1 MKAAELR
8 QAILLA
14 AIQGKIVPQDLS
26 DEPAVGLLKR
36 LSAQKIALAKEGQ
49 LRKSKRYAELDLDNR
64 PFDIPDSWEWCCLS
78 DLGEFSSGKTPDMTN
93 SLFWENAT
101 VPWITS
107 KDMKAKYLTNSAL
120 KISLLAQEEMTT
132 YPKGTLLMVVRSGI
146 LKRMLPICILTMD
159 STINQDIKAF
169 SLIDLS
175 MSSYVYYMLK
185 GLEKYILE
193 NYTKQV
199 TTVDSLRFSEFSTKM
214 PVPVPPLA
222 EQARIVEKLDELML
236 LCDELEAEERK
247 LDALEVHFA
256 EYLPKAILQAAVQGE
271 LVPQNSHDEPA
282 FELLK
287 RIQQEKAQ
295 LVKEGKLKKEKP
307 LPPISEDEIPYDL
320 PEGWVWCRLG
330 VLADLKIGK
339 TPARAEEKYW
349 AEGKYPWVSI
359 RDMET
364 GKHINSTRESVS
376 LIAYN
381 DIFKG
386 ELVPSGSLLF
396 SFKLSIGKV
405 SVLDIDAFT
414 NEAICAITPYGYHEV
429 KTYLFKI
436 LPMLNLLSEA
446 NDAIKGQTLNK
457 RSLSQI
463 MVPLPPLEEQQRIV
477 EKVDELMTL
486 CDKLKAAYKIPVVP
500 SSHNNIIPFPA
511 TQKEEETLLA
521 ARGDVGQ
528 LSNEAMQAIDDL
540 FAEDKE

>member
-14 AIQGKIVPQDLS
+14 AIQGKIVSQDSS
-26 DEPAVGLLKR
+26 DEPAVELLKR
-36 LSAQKIALAKEGQ
+36 LSAQKMVLAKERR

-64 PFDIPDSWEWCCLS
+64 PFDIPDSWEWCCLN

-159 STINQDIKAF
+159 STINQDVKAF

-236 LCDELEAEERK
+236 LCDALETEEKKLDELET
-247 LDALEVHFA
+247 HFT
-256 EYLPKAILQAAVQGE
+256 EYLPKAILQAAVQGK

-282 FELLK
+282 SVLLK

-295 LVKEGKLKKEKP
+295 LVKEGKLKKGKP

-320 PEGWVWCRLG
+320 PEGWC
-330 VLADLKIGK
+330 
-339 TPARAEEKYW
+339 
-349 AEGKYPWVSI
+349 
-359 RDMET
+359 
-364 GKHINSTRESVS
+364 N
-376 LIAYN
+376 
-381 DIFKG
+381 
-386 ELVPSGSLLF
+386 PSR
-396 SFKLSIGKV
+396 
-405 SVLDIDAFT
+405 
-414 NEAICAITPYGYHEV
+414 NMC
-429 KTYLFKI
+429 
-436 LPMLNLLSEA
+436 
-446 NDAIKGQTLNK
+446 Q
-457 RSLSQI
+457 
-463 MVPLPPLEEQQRIV
+463 
-477 EKVDELMTL
+477 
-486 CDKLKAAYKIPVVP
+486 
-500 SSHNNIIPFPA
+500 FP
-511 TQKEEETLLA
+511 
-521 ARGDVGQ
+521 
-528 LSNEAMQAIDDL
+528 
-540 FAEDKE
+540 

>member
-14 AIQGKIVPQDLS
+14 AIQGKIVSQDSS
-26 DEPAVGLLKR
+26 DEPAVELLKR
-36 LSAQKIALAKEGQ
+36 LSAQKMVLAKERR

-64 PFDIPDSWEWCCLS
+64 PFDIPDSWEWCCLN

-159 STINQDIKAF
+159 STINQDVKAF

-236 LCDELEAEERK
+236 LCDALETEEKKLDELET
-247 LDALEVHFA
+247 HFT
-256 EYLPKAILQAAVQGE
+256 EYLPKAILQAAVQGK

-282 FELLK
+282 SVLLK

-295 LVKEGKLKKEKP
+295 LVKEGKLKKGKP

-330 VLADLKIGK
+330 EITNVIMGQSPKGDSVSIGEDGMEFHQGK
-339 TPARAEEKYW
+339 TSFTNKYL
-349 AEGKYPWVSI
+349 
-359 RDMET
+359 T
-364 GKHINSTRESVS
+364 
-376 LIAYN
+376 
-381 DIFKG
+381 
-386 ELVPSGSLLF
+386 
-396 SFKLSIGKV
+396 LSIQKANAPTKIATAN
-405 SVLDIDAFT
+405 SVLLSVRAPVGAVNITERDICIGRGLCAFNT
-414 NEAICAITPYGYHEV
+414 LSSMSPLFLFYFLKSMEQSFIEQATGTTFIAVTGEV
-429 KTYLFKI
+429 VKKQLF
-436 LPMLNLLSEA
+436 
-446 NDAIKGQTLNK
+446 
-457 RSLSQI
+457 
-463 MVPLPPLEEQQRIV
+463 PLPPFAEQQRIV
-477 EKVDELMTL
+477 EKVDELMAF
-486 CDKLKAAYKIPVVP
+486 CEKLKTAYTVPIPLDKTD
-500 SSHNNIIPFPA
+500 NIIPFPVA
-511 TQKEEETLLA
+511 KKKEETLMA
-521 ARGDVGQ
+521 ARGDVSQ
-528 LSNEAMQAIDDL
+528 FSNEAMQAIDDL
-540 FAEDKE
+540 FAEDEE

>member
-14 AIQGKIVPQDLS
+14 AIQGKIVPQDSS

-49 LRKSKRYAELDLDNR
+49 LRKRKRYAELDLDNR

-236 LCDELEAEERK
+236 LCDELEAEEKK
-247 LDALEVHFA
+247 LDALEMHFT
-256 EYLPKAILQAAVQGE
+256 EYLPKAILQAATQGK

-282 FELLK
+282 SELLK

-307 LPPISEDEIPYDL
+307 LHPISEDEIPYDL
-320 PEGWVWCRLG
+320 PEGWEWCRFGEIALLISG
-330 VLADLKIGK
+330 RDLEPSSYNDQQRGIPYITGASNLIGDDLDINRWTEKPIVISQKGDILLSCKGTIGK
-339 TPARAEEKYW
+339 TLFNSVGDCHIARQIMA
-349 AEGKYPWVSI
+349 I
-359 RDMET
+359 RP
-364 GKHINSTRESVS
+364 
-376 LIAYN
+376 
-381 DIFKG
+381 IF
-386 ELVPSGSLLF
+386 
-396 SFKLSIGKV
+396 
-405 SVLDIDAFT
+405 T
-414 NEAICAITPYGYHEV
+414 H
-429 KTYLFKI
+429 I
-436 LPMLNLLSEA
+436 LPQYISIMLVASIEYFVEQARSIIPGISRKDILNLVV
-446 NDAIKGQTLNK
+446 AI
-457 RSLSQI
+457 
-463 MVPLPPLEEQQRIV
+463 PPLAEQQRIV

-486 CDKLKAAYKIPVVP
+486 CDELKAAYKIPVVP

-511 TQKEEETLLA
+511 IQKEEETLLV

-540 FAEDKE
+540 FAEDEE